1 MINPK
6 DHLYRLTTHFRWA
19 MAVLGLFI
27 ASFLIYLWTENQ
39 VDLAHESRLQS
50 FKLAQELRQSSDDLT
65 RMVRTYIV
73 TGNPLY
79 KQHFQEILAIRDGKI
94 PRPVNYDSIYWDL
107 VLSDDHRPNPAG
119 EATSLL
125 GRMRAAGFTKEEFD
139 KLAEAKANS
148 DTLTHTEFAA
158 MALVESEP
166 ISDHKRSQAIL
177 MVHDAAYHDAKA
189 GIMRPISEFT
199 TLVDQRT
206 IKVIDDAEQKTVLMR
221 STFIL
226 LGVTL
231 GWLIWSIQRN
241 VRTILGGTVSEVH
254 DHISRLGRGDF
265 STPITT
271 KKGMSNSVI
280 ALLAETQSKLHYID
294 TQRQLAEQATKE
306 SEERFNLAITG
317 ANDGL
322 WDRNLAQNTVYYS
335 PRWKSMLGYED
346 HELANTYATWAGQVH
361 PEDIDTIL
369 EKIDHCLTH
378 KIDRFQHEY
387 RIRQKNGQYIW
398 VLDRGMIM
406 RDENQTATRLVG
418 IQTDISEQKY
428 VERMKNEFI
437 STVSHELRTP
447 LTSIHGSLHLL
458 DGGVMGELPFKAH
471 DMVKVAI
478 KNSQRLINLVN
489 EILDMEKLMSNMM
502 IFQKDEIDITTIVR
516 QTMFNNISYATSFG
530 VRYAMAPKQEKCMV
544 IGDADRLSQVVT
556 NLLTNAAK
564 FSKPGDTVNIRIIPT
579 NEFARIEIEDH
590 GDGIP
595 LAFRSK
601 LFGEFAQA
609 NSSNTRQQ
617 GGAGLGLNIAKKM
630 VAKMGGDIGYITEIG
645 VGTTFWFTMPLAP
658 STVVV

>member
-1 MINPK
+1 MINPR
-6 DHLYRLTTHFRWA
+6 DHLYRITTHFRWA

-125 GRMRAAGFTKEEFD
+125 GRMRAAGFTKVEFD

-166 ISDHKRSQAIL
+166 MSDQKRSQAIL

-447 LTSIHGSLHLL
+447 LTSIAASLGLL
-458 DGGVMGELPFKAH
+458 EAGVFGDLPAKALGL
-471 DMVKVAI
+471 VAI
-478 KNSQRLINLVN
+478 ANKNSKRLTVLVN
-489 EILDMEKLMSNMM
+489 DILDMEKLMSGKTVFRTDQIDMM
-502 IFQKDEIDITTIVR
+502 EIVQQAIELNADYA
-516 QTMFNNISYATSFG
+516 NSYSVQYKLCSPVG
-530 VRYAMAPKQEKCMV
+530 VYKV
-544 IGDADRLSQVVT
+544 IGDRDRLMQVMA
-556 NLLTNAAK
+556 NLMSNAAK
-564 FSKPGDTVNIRIIPT
+564 FSPAGSVVEIRILAQKT
-579 NEFARIEIEDH
+579 MVRIEVEDH
-590 GDGIP
+590 GPGIP
-595 LAFRSK
+595 DEFRHRIFS
-601 LFGEFAQA
+601 EFAQA
-609 NSSNTRQQ
+609 DSSDTRQQ
-617 GGAGLGLNIAKKM
+617 GGTGLGLNITQKL
-630 VAKMGGDIGYITEIG
+630 VARMDGEIGYETE
-645 VGTTFWFTMPLAP
+645 VGKGSIFWFALPYAP
-658 STVVV
+658 DEG